1 MDNFISGELLNKY
14 DYWSLVVG
22 ENEKRYRIDEAKK
35 LKEFL
40 SLYPVER
47 IGLMSIDD
55 YVVGKHTN
63 SSFCWWVEN
72 KLRSLGNIGRGR
84 LNAYQ
89 LYGIYYNSKAGEYLF
104 GGKKTRKTRF
114 GSSKDEIFS
123 NVRSSIVDLVN
134 DTKAKNYQAMVDCKL
149 NPLFKNKIIY
159 LYDSDNWIPIYSDSD
174 LDILLTVFG
183 VPFNKNEDRI
193 FKRMALF
200 SFMKGLNRPDI
211 TPLSF
216 MDFIYSDL
224 GYHSILRS
232 NENIS
237 PISSTAEDTYQL
249 KDITDLAELAPKE
262 ASSNAHGLV
271 SINPLSYE
279 QKRIT
284 GKKGEQI
291 VKEYLQNHKKELGI
305 AGEIYCACEHD
316 DHEHFDFSYKDL
328 SGETVYIDSKATK
341 PDRKLNILFE
351 MSQAEYAFMNDHT
364 DSYFIFYINDV
375 FKGKII
381 KRIKASSII
390 ARPTQYG
397 VSLTE
402 VEQKH

>member
-14 DYWSLVVG
+14 DYWSFVAG
-22 ENEKRYRIDEAKK
+22 ESEKRYRIDEANK

-40 SLYPVER
+40 SLFPVER
-47 IGLMSIDD
+47 IASMTIDD

-89 LYGIYYNSKAGEYLF
+89 LYGIYYSSKAGEYLF
-104 GGKKTRKTRF
+104 GGEKTRKTRF

-123 NVRSSIVDLVN
+123 NVRSEIVDLIN
-134 DTKAKNYQAMVDCKL
+134 DTKAKNYQAMVNCKL

-200 SFMKGLNRPDI
+200 SFMKGLNRLDI

-216 MDFIYSDL
+216 MDFIYKSSFAHE
-224 GYHSILRS
+224 GCRISNHRS
-232 NENIS
+232 FF
-237 PISSTAEDTYQL
+237 L
-249 KDITDLAELAPKE
+249 
-262 ASSNAHGLV
+262 
-271 SINPLSYE
+271 
-279 QKRIT
+279 
-284 GKKGEQI
+284 
-291 VKEYLQNHKKELGI
+291 
-305 AGEIYCACEHD
+305 
-316 DHEHFDFSYKDL
+316 
-328 SGETVYIDSKATK
+328 
-341 PDRKLNILFE
+341 
-351 MSQAEYAFMNDHT
+351 
-364 DSYFIFYINDV
+364 
-375 FKGKII
+375 
-381 KRIKASSII
+381 
-390 ARPTQYG
+390 
-397 VSLTE
+397 
-402 VEQKH
+402 